1 MADHKIKVLLVED
14 NQDHALLLQE
24 MMKAEGGDR
33 YDFSVEGTL
42 RGAQERL
49 HKETFDLMLLD
60 LNLPDSRGLATMKSL
75 QGSVSDLAIVVITG
89 TDDEGVALTAL
100 EIGAEDYLVKSKF
113 DGPLLVRSSKYAIE
127 RKHSEDLQKAGKA
140 KDEFLANMSHELR
153 TPLNS
158 IIGFSKVL
166 SKETFGSL
174 NERQKK
180 YAQNILTSGQYL
192 LSLISDVLDLARV
205 ESGKMLLE
213 KSVFSIKSLL
223 DEVPLL
229 MGSLDLSENIQF
241 VTEFSDDLG
250 ELRADRGKIK
260 QVLYNLLS
268 NAVKFT
274 PNGGKI
280 GIRVQRADDGV
291 EVAVWDTGIGMA
303 PENLGRVFEA
313 FTRVENAYTKGT
325 DGTGLGLTISKKIV
339 ELHGGKIWIESEG
352 IEKGITVKFTV
363 PLGAQA
369 SGERNDPALQEK

>member
-1 MADHKIKVLLVED
+1 MAGSKIRVLLVED
-14 NQDHALLLQE
+14 NPDDVLLVQE
-24 MMKAEGGDR
+24 MMKAESATQ
-33 YDFSVEGTL
+33 YEFSAERTL

-60 LNLPDSRGLATMKSL
+60 LNLPDSCGLATMKSL

-100 EIGAEDYLVKSKF
+100 EIGAEDYLVKSQF
-113 DGPLLVRSSKYAIE
+113 DGPLLVRSARYAIE
-127 RKHSEDLQKAGKA
+127 RKRSEDLQKAGKA

-166 SKETFGSL
+166 SKETFGPL

-180 YAQNILTSGQYL
+180 YAQNIFTSGQYL

-205 ESGKMLLE
+205 ESGKMLMETSLFSA
-213 KSVFSIKSLL
+213 KSFL
-223 DEVPLL
+223 DEAPLL
-229 MGSLDLSENIQF
+229 IRSLDLTEKIQF
-241 VTEFSDDLG
+241 VMELAEDLG
-250 ELRADRGKIK
+250 ELRGDQGKLK

-274 PNGGKI
+274 PVGGRI
-280 GIRVQRADDGV
+280 GVRARRTDAGI
-291 EVAVWDTGIGMA
+291 EVAVSDTGIGIA
-303 PENLGRVFEA
+303 TENQGMVFEA

-325 DGTGLGLTISKKIV
+325 EGTGLGLAISRKLV
-339 ELHGGKIWIESEG
+339 ELHGGKIWVESEG
-352 IEKGITVKFTV
+352 IDKGTTVKFTI
-363 PLGAQA
+363 PSGARVA
-369 SGERNDPALQEK
+369 DENKDSD

>member
-1 MADHKIKVLLVED
+1 MTDHKIKVLLVED
-14 NQDHALLLQE
+14 NPDDALLVQE
-24 MMKAEGGDR
+24 MMKARNADQYE
-33 YDFSVEGTL
+33 FSVEGTL

-49 HKETFDLMLLD
+49 HKGTFDLMLLD

-100 EIGAEDYLVKSKF
+100 EIGAEDYLVKSRF
-113 DGPLLVRSSKYAIE
+113 DGPLLERSARYAIE
-127 RKHSEDLQKAGKA
+127 RKRSEDLQKAGKA

-153 TPLNS
+153 TPMNS

-166 SKETFGSL
+166 SKETFGPL

-205 ESGKMLLE
+205 ESGKMALE
-213 KSVFSIKSLL
+213 PAVFSVKTFL
-223 DEVPLL
+223 EEAPLL
-229 MGSLDLSENIQF
+229 MKSLDLSENIQCSM
-241 VTEFSDDLG
+241 ELAGDLG
-250 ELRADRGKIK
+250 ELRADPRKLK

-274 PNGGKI
+274 PAGGKI
-280 GIRVQRADDGV
+280 GVRARRTGEGI
-291 EVAVWDTGIGMA
+291 EVAVWDTGIGIA

-339 ELHGGKIWIESEG
+339 ELHGGKIWIESQG
-352 IEKGITVKFTV
+352 IDKGITVKFTV
-363 PLGAQA
+363 PSAPKVPDG
-369 SGERNDPALQEK
+369 NKDPNHQGT

>member
-1 MADHKIKVLLVED
+1 MAGPKIRVLLVED
-14 NQDHALLLQE
+14 NPDDALLVQE
-24 MMKAEGGDR
+24 MMKSESSAQYE
-33 YDFSVEGTL
+33 FSVENTL

-75 QGSVSDLAIVVITG
+75 QGSVPDLAIVVITG

-100 EIGAEDYLVKSKF
+100 EIGAEDYLVKSQF
-113 DGPLLVRSSKYAIE
+113 DGPLLVRSARYAIE
-127 RKHSEDLQKAGKA
+127 RKRSEDLQKAGKA

-166 SKETFGSL
+166 AKETFGPL

-180 YAQNILTSGQYL
+180 YAQNIFTSGQYL

-205 ESGKMLLE
+205 EFGKMLIE
-213 KSVFSIKSLL
+213 TSPFSVKSFL
-223 DEVPLL
+223 DEAPLL
-229 MGSLDLSENIQF
+229 IRSLDLNEKIQF
-241 VTEFSDDLG
+241 VMELAEDLG
-250 ELRADRGKIK
+250 ELKGDQGKLK

-274 PNGGKI
+274 PVGGKI
-280 GIRVQRADDGV
+280 VVRARRTDAGI
-291 EVAVWDTGIGMA
+291 EVAVSDTGIGIA
-303 PENLGRVFEA
+303 TENQGRVFEA

-325 DGTGLGLTISKKIV
+325 EGTGLGLAISRKLV

-352 IEKGITVKFTV
+352 INKGTTVKFTV
-363 PLGAQA
+363 PSGA
-369 SGERNDPALQEK
+369 GVVDENNDSEQKKK

>member
-1 MADHKIKVLLVED
+1 ED
-14 NQDHALLLQE
+14 NPDDAFLVQE
-24 MMKAEGGDR
+24 MMKAEGSAQ
-33 YDFSVEGTL
+33 YEFSAERTL

-60 LNLPDSRGLATMKSL
+60 LNLPDSRGLVTMKSL

-100 EIGAEDYLVKSKF
+100 EIGAEDYLVKSQF
-113 DGPLLVRSSKYAIE
+113 DGPLLVRSARYAIE
-127 RKHSEDLQKAGKA
+127 RKRSEDLQKAGKA

-166 SKETFGSL
+166 AKETFGPL

-180 YAQNILTSGQYL
+180 YAQNIFTSGQYL

-205 ESGKMLLE
+205 EFGKMLIE
-213 KSVFSIKSLL
+213 TSPFSVKSFL
-223 DEVPLL
+223 DEAPLL
-229 MGSLDLSENIQF
+229 IRSLDLNEKIQF
-241 VTEFSDDLG
+241 VMELAEDLG
-250 ELRADRGKIK
+250 ELKGDQGKLK

-274 PNGGKI
+274 PVGGKI
-280 GIRVQRADDGV
+280 VVRARRTDAGI
-291 EVAVWDTGIGMA
+291 EVAVSDTGIGIA
-303 PENLGRVFEA
+303 TENQGRVFEA

-325 DGTGLGLTISKKIV
+325 EGTGLGLAISRKLV

-352 IEKGITVKFTV
+352 INKGTTVKFTV
-363 PLGAQA
+363 PSGA
-369 SGERNDPALQEK
+369 GVVDENNDSEQKKK